1 MMMNDMKKMKKMRE
15 RGDEE
20 GFYKIRF
27 LGNGKNVRF
36 WHLTSFQF
44 LIVLI
49 FNHYDLI
56 LIF

>member
-1 MMMNDMKKMKKMRE
+1 MKKMRE